1 VPLDHYVSQ
10 VHLRNFYSPKLGRRM
25 YALRKSDLRAFTCR
39 SQDVCRIEAG
49 STNPYLKEPRIIEDF
64 LTEVEPYYNAS
75 VANLRSDTID
85 HRTVFAIGGFIAY
98 VQTCSPAGM
107 RIFSEPLRKSLET
120 VAEVEDAKGSL
131 PLSPAQL
138 GGKSLTTLI
147 ADGTIKFTVDPKY
160 PQALGVT
167 TIMGRMSQF
176 GNSKWEILLNDYPT
190 SPFFTSDYPLAIEPA
205 DDPRIVHWIVPLAPD
220 IAVRII
226 PDIALVRSKDDLTF
240 SNFSYKV
247 RRLRHAE
254 VRELNQRIV
263 QCAEDIVFCRNN
275 ETWMANFIAKNR
287 HYRIETTTR
296 KIPIN
301 KGILSLSTQ
310 AIVPHCYA

>member
-1 VPLDHYVSQ
+1 
-10 VHLRNFYSPKLGRRM
+10 M
-25 YALRKSDLRAFTCR
+25 YALRKSDLSAFPCR
-39 SQDVCRIEAG
+39 SEDVCRIEAG
-49 STNPYLKEPRIIEDF
+49 STNLYLKEPRIIEDF

-75 VANLRSDTID
+75 VANLRADTIE

-107 RIFSEPLRKSLET
+107 RIFSEPLRSSLET
-120 VAEVEDAKGSL
+120 TAEMADARGSI

-138 GGKSLTTLI
+138 GGKSLTALI
-147 ADGTIKFTVDPKY
+147 AEGAIKCMVDPKY

-167 TIMGRMSQF
+167 TIMGRLSKF
-176 GNSKWEILLNDYPT
+176 GNSRWEILLNEHPT
-190 SPFFTSDYPLAIEPA
+190 SPFFTSDYPLAMEPA

-226 PDIALVRSKDDLTF
+226 PDLRLARSKDDYTF
-240 SNFSYKV
+240 SKFSYNV

-263 QCAEDIVFCRNN
+263 QCAEDIVFYRND
-275 ETWMANFIAKNR
+275 EKWVANFIAKNR
-287 HYRIETTTR
+287 HYRVETITR
-296 KIPIN
+296 RFRIDR
-301 KGILSLSTQ
+301 GILSLSTQ
-310 AIVPHCYA
+310 VIAPHRYAEEKEEPR